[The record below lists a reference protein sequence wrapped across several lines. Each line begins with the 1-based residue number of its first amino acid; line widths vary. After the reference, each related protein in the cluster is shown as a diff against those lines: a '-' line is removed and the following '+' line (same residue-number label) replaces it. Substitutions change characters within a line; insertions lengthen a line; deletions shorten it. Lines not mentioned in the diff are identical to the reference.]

1 MKASSIAFVTAVMT
15 VLTGM
20 SWGIFMAISQDHSTM
35 AAHAHLN
42 LLGWVSLFLMGLFY
56 KGYPA
61 LDLSKPA
68 RIQVMVWF
76 VGSAVLALGVALIH
90 TEVPQGEPIAAV
102 SSLVLLADMVLFGV
116 LVVRTLRTGEGG
128 AAVPSPAE

>member
-1 MKASSIAFVTAVMT
+1 MKASSIAFVTAVITM
-15 VLTGM
+15 LTGM

-56 KGYPA
+56 KGYPE

-68 RIQVMVWF
+68 RIQVAVWF

-90 TEVPQGEPIAAV
+90 SEVPQGEPIAAMT
-102 SSLVLLADMVLFGV
+102 SLVLLADMILFGI
-116 LVVRTLRTGEGG
+116 LVVRTLRTGERI
-128 AAVPSPAE
+128 AVPSPAE